1 MMYLNS
7 SRCVLLVILAS
18 VINPSS
24 ANTSECVIISF
35 INKSVTR
42 LLIHLMNG
50 HSTSFPDI
58 IQRVF
63 GYPSEC
69 SYRNHRLPCKLALSC
84 WLQGGKQAQGCGNHW
99 LFSCCVA
106 ELKVTSATT
115 GLSSPIS
122 SAPTTL
128 TVPIPL
134 TILKQQQ
141 PPQPPRPKI
150 KLKPS
155 LPAGVGINKNQI
167 LKRRLDDHQNI
178 NSGATGGSGYKSL
191 TCGVQPTMHNTLRK
205 RIIGGREAQF
215 AEYPWQAHIR
225 IAEFQCGGVLVSRR
239 YVATA
244 AHCIQQANI
253 KDITIYLGELD
264 TQNSGSVSEPLPAE
278 KHRVT
283 QKIIHPLFQFRMTQ
297 PDRFD
302 IALLRLS
309 RPAGYR

>member
-1 MMYLNS
+1 M
-7 SRCVLLVILAS
+7 
-18 VINPSS
+18 
-24 ANTSECVIISF
+24 
-35 INKSVTR
+35 
-42 LLIHLMNG
+42 
-50 HSTSFPDI
+50 
-58 IQRVF
+58 F

-69 SYRNHRLPCKLALSC
+69 NYRNNVLPCKLAFSC
-84 WLQGGKQAQGCGNHW
+84 WLQGGRHAQGCGNHW

-106 ELKVTSATT
+106 ELKVTSATS
-115 GLSSPIS
+115 LSAAI

-134 TILKQQQ
+134 TIVKQHSHQQ
-141 PPQPPRPKI
+141 RPKI
-150 KLKPS
+150 KLKQS

-167 LKRRLDDHQNI
+167 LKRRLDDHHNQQQQQVQ
-178 NSGATGGSGYKSL
+178 SGGSYKGQA
-191 TCGVQPTMHNTLRK
+191 CGVQPTMQNTLRK
-205 RIIGGREAQF
+205 RIIGGREAHF

-239 YVATA
+239 FVATA
-244 AHCIQQANI
+244 AHCIQQANMN
-253 KDITIYLGELD
+253 DITIYLGELD